1 MASIARLEAQANVEA
16 QNNPEVERDRDD
28 AEFAEHGCRLA
39 YSSYL
44 AVSNREEAKQLLAAI
59 FTTALLRNP
68 AKAIGGMLFYDEA
81 TSCIVQV
88 LEGPAQVTRELF
100 SKIEV
105 DPRHTSVKK
114 LWDIDVETRR
124 FDGFGMKLG
133 ASASDAKTALD
144 ASPGHNTGREELL
157 KLTYMSQLAAA
168 TRDIAYEHIESI
180 LAVAIVTNPK
190 LHIGGALVSISAPLC
205 PAGSAWRSH
214 RRRGLLRPSAAPEAG
229 LAVEPDGRDRPLRA
243 ERRPLDS
250 RAAQFLN
257 PRTLH
262 VVQVL
267 EGPQRAVRALYEKIA
282 TDTRHNQCVVL
293 SDELVHA
300 RTYDQWGMLQ
310 GNLADWSA
318 LAAGGWATGSSLQRR
333 MRRNGKARDD
343 ETELEQP
350 TAAQAALLSRLQA
363 AEVRA
368 DEAEERAR
376 KAEARAEAAI
386 AQAVLAEARA
396 DALAA
401 EKKRGR
407 VAHKPSEKA
416 KSSESMSERQV
427 VLFNE
432 PPRLEVDQ
440 TPASAAALDVT
451 ASIEIGP
458 NGPVVVRGPSLPA
471 SPASPAST
479 SPSRFS
485 PASTSPSRLSRGSS
499 APLSHIKC

>member
-1 MASIARLEAQANVEA
+1 LWPLDRMGAIASKRRSASGEAQRLRNGAGDKIWANANSEESVASIARLEAQANVEA

-190 LHIGGALVSISAPLC
+190 LHIGGAL
-205 PAGSAWRSH
+205 
-214 RRRGLLRPSAAPEAG
+214 
-229 LAVEPDGRDRPLRA
+229 
-243 ERRPLDS
+243 
-250 RAAQFLN
+250 FLN

-318 LAAGGWATGSSLQRR
+318 LAAGGWATGSSGRTSTPR
-333 MRRNGKARDD
+333 ASPTHARC
-343 ETELEQP
+343 T
-350 TAAQAALLSRLQA
+350 RGG
-363 AEVRA
+363 R
-368 DEAEERAR
+368 RAR
-376 KAEARAEAAI
+376 AR
-386 AQAVLAEARA
+386 RS
-396 DALAA
+396 
-401 EKKRGR
+401 R
-407 VAHKPSEKA
+407 
-416 KSSESMSERQV
+416 
-427 VLFNE
+427 
-432 PPRLEVDQ
+432 
-440 TPASAAALDVT
+440 
-451 ASIEIGP
+451 
-458 NGPVVVRGPSLPA
+458 
-471 SPASPAST
+471 ST
-479 SPSRFS
+479 SGSRIGR
-485 PASTSPSRLSRGSS
+485 ST
-499 APLSHIKC
+499 